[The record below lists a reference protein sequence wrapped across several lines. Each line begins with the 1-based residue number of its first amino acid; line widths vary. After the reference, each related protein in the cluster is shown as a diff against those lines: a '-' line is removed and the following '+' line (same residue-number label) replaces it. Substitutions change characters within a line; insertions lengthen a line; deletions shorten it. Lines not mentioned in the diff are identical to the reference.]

1 MLAFSALLVSQ
12 HAVAQATGEIWVV
25 PIETEITG
33 ATTTF
38 VRERVRQ
45 ANAEQPQALVFY
57 LNTPG
62 GAVDAMQDIVGIILH
77 DTRVPTIAVVQ
88 NAFSAGALIAMAA
101 ERLAMLPGS
110 AIGAALPIQVTPT
123 GISNVDEKFSSALRG
138 EFRSVAETRGRNARV
153 AEGMVDDKLD
163 LPGISAPGELITLTS
178 EQAVTFE
185 IADIRATSLT
195 NALEL
200 FGYRGFELKRLGPTL
215 TERVSSFLSQPLI
228 ASALLVLG
236 LGGLLLELFSP
247 GFGVPG
253 ILGLIFLVLFAVAAY
268 FGSPATALDI
278 TILVAGVVL
287 IVIELVVLPGFGV
300 AGVLGLAAIV
310 VAIMRI
316 FQEAALPMLGY
327 TVVFGGALLMF
338 LLWAFPHSKV
348 AGVLRLSTRL
358 GGGTADL
365 SDPSKPGP
373 HQFLGQEGVASS
385 DLRPAG
391 VVRFGDERIDVVSE
405 GEFISAGS
413 TVRVIAADSNRLVVR
428 LVQPQSEGPSA
439 DGVSQ
444 EESIDG

>member
-1 MLAFSALLVSQ
+1 MLACCAVFSFSTA
-12 HAVAQATGEIWVV
+12 AAQATGEIWVV

-33 ATTTF
+33 ATTSF
-38 VRERVRQ
+38 VRERVKQ
-45 ANAEQPQALVFY
+45 ANAAQPQALVFY

-62 GAVDAMQDIVGIILH
+62 GAVDAMQDIVGMILH
-77 DTRVPTIAVVQ
+77 DTHVPTIAVVQ

-123 GISNVDEKFSSALRG
+123 GITNVDEKFSSALRG

-200 FGYRGFELKRLGPTL
+200 FGYRGFELHRLEPTL
-215 TERVSSFLSQPLI
+215 TERVAGFLSQPLI

-253 ILGLIFLVLFAVAAY
+253 ILGLVFLVLFAVAAY

-300 AGVLGLAAIV
+300 AGVLGIAAII
-310 VAIMRI
+310 VAIVRI

-327 TVVFGGALLMF
+327 TVVFGGALLLF

-348 AGVLRLSTRL
+348 AGALRLSTRL

-365 SDPSKPGP
+365 ADPDKPGP
-373 HQFLGQEGVASS
+373 HQFIGKTGIASS

-391 VVRFGDERIDVVSE
+391 VVRFGDERVDVVSE
-405 GEFISAGS
+405 GEFITAGS
-413 TVRVIAADSNRLVVR
+413 TVTVIAADSNRLVVR
-428 LVQPQSEGPSA
+428 LVQPQAEEPST
-439 DGVSQ
+439 DGASQ
-444 EESIDG
+444 EGSIDG